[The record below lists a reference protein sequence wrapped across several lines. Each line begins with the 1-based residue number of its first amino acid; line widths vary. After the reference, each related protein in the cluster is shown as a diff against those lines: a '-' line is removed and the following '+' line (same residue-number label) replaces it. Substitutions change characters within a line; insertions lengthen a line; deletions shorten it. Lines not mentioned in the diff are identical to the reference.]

1 MNASNAI
8 SFISDNLNANS
19 QLTFPLNTL
28 TQFSDPSSE
37 KTLGSP
43 SRGLTAA
50 ISGSSTTH
58 SILYFRASFTL
69 IQRLISW
76 LFRRNNRSHLLNE
89 HINSWTRSILSNFRD
104 SGIQIHYVADLPLPA
119 SNNQAAPA
127 GIVNN
132 FQQMPVQI
140 RGVQDFRAQIRDRPA
155 AFDLMP
161 ITFEEYNRRS
171 LYWASQQEMIGIRK
185 PELERWFSRVQEIF
199 SENKE
204 QYRLLFEMIRSKEGP
219 IREHCIIRKRRFNE
233 AQGLYQAYNNNR
245 NNESSLRQSERSQ
258 DLGGNF
264 QSFSVHILEVQ
275 DKNEDLLIDLPPNS
289 ANKLEI
295 FPCQYKERVK
305 VLEHGINKIK
315 KDIKIQDQTAQK
327 AKKNLMEKYHDQC
340 TTLGTKSLYSYE
352 LALVWEV
359 RKQYKLLQSLK
370 RALAEFIKG
379 IRDMDEEIARILN
392 LGDIMKD
399 IYQRKRELKGI
410 RAWEELQ
417 IVNNEKPLILKEKNA
432 YFWSKGTLG
441 KVGPVRVSLTTDK
454 FLMVYKVSAESRE
467 PTEYAQFD
475 ITRILGRKEP
485 GDSLVLIGRINNNK
499 KSEFKIEFLCRD
511 DRNQFLE
518 CYQRSYKRS
527 FLEEEILGYR

>member
-8 SFISDNLNANS
+8 SFLSDNLNPNS
-19 QLTFPLNTL
+19 QLTFPLKTV
-28 TQFSDPSSE
+28 TQSSDPSSE

-58 SILYFRASFTL
+58 SILFFRTSFTL
-69 IQRLISW
+69 IQRFISW

-104 SGIQIHYVADLPLPA
+104 SGIQIHYVAELPVPA
-119 SNNQAAPA
+119 ANAQAAPA
-127 GIVNN
+127 SIVNN
-132 FQQMPVQI
+132 FRQMPIQI
-140 RGVQDFRAQIRDRPA
+140 RGVQDIRDRPA

-161 ITFEEYNRRS
+161 ITLEEYNRRS
-171 LYWASQQEMIGIRK
+171 LYWASQQEMIGLRK
-185 PELERWFSRVQEIF
+185 PELEGWFSRVQEIF

-204 QYRLLFEMIRSKEGP
+204 QYRLLFEMIRSKERP
-219 IREHCIIRKRRFNE
+219 IREHCIIRKRRFIE